1 MVSLG
6 YIVYPLLLVLII
18 IHSTQSKP
26 TDKLNKQVGPS
37 SRQDYGGGAD
47 PLIPEEES
55 ESTEAPL
62 PGIIGRARE
71 GLQRFRENANDFWDG
86 IRDRVSD
93 WFDTD

>member
-1 MVSLG
+1 MISFDWFLLINFIPLSL
-6 YIVYPLLLVLII
+6 
-18 IHSTQSKP
+18 ST
-26 TDKLNKQVGPS
+26 VGPS